1 MGEDLTVVRFLL
13 VDVPAPVYYVATEC
27 NAEPKD
33 WVRYVLSLAFRCF
46 RLLTGGWLVG
56 CLHVSQDFWQRLFH
70 VKICVNVLNK
80 GHKVSILLDDD
91 DDDISIRYC

>member
-70 VKICVNVLNK
+70 VKICVNTLNK
-80 GHKVSILLDDD
+80 GHKVSHCFN
-91 DDDISIRYC
+91 DDDISIRYR